1 MKRIVFAVAL
11 SLLLVMGLFV
21 LTGCEKAENVQ
32 NTSTNTETVAPS
44 EETKQVAEPTASEV
58 TLNNVKYTFKD
69 EGEFHDMKFKY
80 QDDAPNFKIVD
91 NGDEHRGLIFY
102 QDGSE
107 GVLFRDTLSIN
118 KGKDISFVCSMKDID
133 QSTLK
138 KRTFNN
144 LEWYDYYDTKSK
156 SATQF
161 YYYQNGADIYSVAF
175 TVENGVNVD
184 IQDFIVEFM
193 SNVSFE

>member
-1 MKRIVFAVAL
+1 MRKVLLVCVL
-11 SLLLVMGLFV
+11 SVLLVMGLFIF
-21 LTGCEKAENVQ
+21 TGCEKSENVQ
-32 NTSTNTETVAPS
+32 STNNEVAAPS
-44 EETKQVAEPTASEV
+44 GETEETPKTKTSEV
-58 TLNNVKYTFKD
+58 TLNNVKYTFED

-107 GVLFRDTLSIN
+107 DVLFRDTLSIN
-118 KGKDISFVCSMKDID
+118 KGKDISFVCSMKDIEE
-133 QSTLK
+133 SSLK

-161 YYYQNGADIYSVAF
+161 YYYQNGDDIYSVAF

-193 SNVSFE
+193 SNISFE